1 MTHRRVIAV
10 AAPIGGGKSALV
22 NALSAALGDA
32 ASGPAPILRFDDY
45 ENATRQPVA
54 QLAQW
59 LADGADFN
67 RLEAPGLADALQ
79 ALRDGCG
86 FADRPGAFATA
97 STGATA
103 SARWVVLEMPL
114 GRAWQAT
121 AAAID
126 VLVWVDVPLDIAL
139 ARRLQDITAGLAQQP
154 AAEVAQ
160 GLAWING
167 YLGHYTATIHAVL
180 QAQHQVVRPGADLVV
195 DGRRDV
201 GSLCRQVV
209 QHLNRPKSLE
219 QAA

>member
-32 ASGPAPILRFDDY
+32 ASSPAPILRFDDY

-54 QLAQW
+54 QLSQW

-79 ALRDGCG
+79 ALREGRG
-86 FADRPGAFATA
+86 IAAQPGTFTTA
-97 STGATA
+97 STGASA
-103 SARWVVLEMPL
+103 SAAWIVLEMPL

-139 ARRLQDITAGLAQQP
+139 ARRLQELTAGLIQQSS
-154 AAEVAQ
+154 AEARR
-160 GLAWING
+160 GLAWMND
-167 YLGHYTATIHAVL
+167 YLGHYTGTIHAVL
-180 QAQHQVVRPGADLVV
+180 QAQHQVVRPGADLLV
-195 DGRRDV
+195 DGQRDV
-201 GSLCRQVV
+201 GSLCQQVL
-209 QHLNRPKSLE
+209 QHLEQLENLE
-219 QAA
+219 QTA